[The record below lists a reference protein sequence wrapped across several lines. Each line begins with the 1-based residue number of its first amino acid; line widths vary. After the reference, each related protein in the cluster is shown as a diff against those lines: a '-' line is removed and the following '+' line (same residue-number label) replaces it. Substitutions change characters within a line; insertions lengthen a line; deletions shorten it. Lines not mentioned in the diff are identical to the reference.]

1 MTEEE
6 YQIAKKEAKK
16 RLIIFLCVALITGVV
31 TISLGIS
38 SSVSLV
44 IILPVGFLY
53 YWPLGMKVRNYE
65 VEQKQLKETE
75 KNSEITNDLDKNE

>member
-6 YQIAKKEAKK
+6 YQTAKKESKK
-16 RLIIFLCVALITGVV
+16 RFVIFLCIALITAII

-38 SSVSLV
+38 SSISLV

-53 YWPLGMKVRNYE
+53 YWPIGMKVRNYE
-65 VEQKQLKETE
+65 VEQKQLKVDE
-75 KNSEITNDLDKNE
+75 KSSELKKDLDKEE